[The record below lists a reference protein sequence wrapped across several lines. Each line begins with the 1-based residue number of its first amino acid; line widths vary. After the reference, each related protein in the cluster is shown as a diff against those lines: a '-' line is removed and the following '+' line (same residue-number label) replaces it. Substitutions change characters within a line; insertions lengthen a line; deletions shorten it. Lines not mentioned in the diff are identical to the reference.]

1 MTVVSIRMGTE
12 EDLRRVELAD
22 GSPFSFRLSHLS
34 QELLS
39 ELDFIDPAES
49 RELSEAEEEGLLF
62 ARDCFL
68 AEKAALQL
76 IARAEQTVFGL
87 GMKLKK
93 RGHGSACTKTV
104 VSGLCEGGLLDDFRY
119 AKLWLELRIAGRSS
133 SPRRLIASLCSKGI
147 DRDDAETALG
157 EVLDDEAEVRLLDR
171 FIHRNQGVCSEL
183 LLEDADERRSLKHIL
198 KGEGFSASAICKFL
212 GE

>member
-12 EDLRRVELAD
+12 EDLRRVELSD
-22 GSPFSFRLSHLS
+22 GSLFSFRLRHLPP
-34 QELLS
+34 ELLN
-39 ELDFIDPAES
+39 ELDFIDPSES
-49 RELSEAEEEGLLF
+49 RELSETEEEVLLF

-68 AEKAALQL
+68 AEKVALQL

-93 RGHGSACTKTV
+93 RGHGSACMKAV
-104 VSGLCEGGLLDDFRY
+104 VSGLCEVGLLDDLRY
-119 AKLWLELRIAGRSS
+119 AGLWLESRIAGRSS
-133 SPRRLIASLCSKGI
+133 SPRRLIASLCAKGI

-157 EVLDDEAEVRLLDR
+157 EALYDEAEERLLER
-171 FIHRNQGVCSEL
+171 FVQRYQGGYSEL
-183 LLEDADERRSLKHIL
+183 LLEDESERRSLKHTL
-198 KGEGFSASAICKFL
+198 KGEGFSASAIRKFL